1 MSSTH
6 PTDIS
11 DDALRALSTE
21 LGPQAAVLRMPPTL
35 AEPWCS
41 DDELAAVHTRDGGIH
56 IHTSGPLDPRT
67 ALALAGAIAAH
78 AAVLIA
84 TGSG

>member
-1 MSSTH
+1 MPST
-6 PTDIS
+6 
-11 DDALRALSTE
+11 DDDLRALSTE

-41 DDELAAVHTRDGGIH
+41 DDELAAVQTVRTHDGTGIQVA
-56 IHTSGPLDPRT
+56 TAGALTPRT
-67 ALALAGAIAAH
+67 ALALAGALAAH

-84 TGSG
+84 TQSS